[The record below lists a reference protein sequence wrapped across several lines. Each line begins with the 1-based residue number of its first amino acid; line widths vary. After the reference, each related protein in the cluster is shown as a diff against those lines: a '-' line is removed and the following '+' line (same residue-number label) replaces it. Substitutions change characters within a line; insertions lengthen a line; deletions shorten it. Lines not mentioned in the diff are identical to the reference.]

1 MRFKKLVSKN
11 QRRLEETDKKLIRA
25 IEDVI
30 VVGGFTENMPPVV
43 QELIK
48 ERQALRTSGGESD
61 GQV

>member
-30 VVGGFTENMPPVV
+30 TVGELTEKMPTVV